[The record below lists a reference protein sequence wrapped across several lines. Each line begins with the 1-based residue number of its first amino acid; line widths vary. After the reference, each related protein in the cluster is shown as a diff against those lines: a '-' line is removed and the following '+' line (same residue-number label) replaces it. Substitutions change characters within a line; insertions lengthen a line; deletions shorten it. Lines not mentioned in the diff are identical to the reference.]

1 METLLFK
8 PTGKYQQQ
16 IVGESHYQEQLD
28 FLASIYDDGL
38 IETVDLFLEDHN
50 AQDSNAVTIV
60 IEGEDVGHLSRE
72 DALKYRKKIKELGH
86 PVAIG
91 ICPAKLIGGHQ
102 LRSGEQASRGI
113 TLDLDIDSLT
123 ILEVGH
129 TRDVA
134 AQSVIAPASIPPKSK
149 KEAQKIPFIPVKGK
163 GCLFFFVLLPLIAI
177 VNFYILFFWLIS
189 KGIQW
194 LWKIATATPQ
204 SKKISLIAVGSLSA
218 LWIVT
223 ALISALLQAVGIT
236 SAATPPAPTIDALAI
251 QNTAL
256 AEAWLS
262 YTQTAAALPTN
273 TLLPTDTPAPLP
285 TLTLAPVATATATTF
300 LSILPANQTPTQ
312 ASVQQAVCSCS
323 GDTLN
328 CGDFSSHSSAQACFN
343 YCVSQG
349 AGDIHGLDRDGNNL
363 ACEALP

>member
-16 IVGESHYQEQLD
+16 IVGESHYQKQLK
-28 FLASIYDDGL
+28 FLASIYDDGI
-38 IETVDLFLEDHN
+38 IETVDLFLDDHN
-50 AQDSNAVTIV
+50 AHDPNAVSIV
-60 IEGEDVGHLSRE
+60 IDGEDVGYLSRE

-91 ICPAKLIGGHQ
+91 ICTAKLTGGHQ
-102 LRSGEQASRGI
+102 LRSGEQASHGI
-113 TLDLDIDSLT
+113 TLDLDIGNLA
-123 ILEVGH
+123 ILEIGH
-129 TRDVA
+129 TRDMPV
-134 AQSVIAPASIPPKSK
+134 QPVMAPASTSSKSK
-149 KEAQKIPFIPVKGK
+149 KETKKIPFIPIKGK

-177 VNFYILFFWLIS
+177 VNFYILLFWLIS

-194 LWKIATATPQ
+194 LWGIATATPQ
-204 SKKISLIAVGSLSA
+204 SKKISLIAVGSLAA
-218 LWIVT
+218 LWIVS
-223 ALISALLQAVGIT
+223 ALISVLLQAVGIT
-236 SAATPPAPTIDALAI
+236 SAATPAPTVDAIAV

-273 TLLPTDTPAPLP
+273 TLLPTDTPAPLS

-312 ASVQQAVCSCS
+312 ESVQQAVCSCS

-328 CGDFSSHSSAQACFN
+328 CGDFSFHSSAQACFN
-343 YCVSQG
+343 YCISQG
-349 AGDIHGLDRDGNNL
+349 AGDIHGLDKDGNNL
-363 ACEALP
+363 ACESLP